1 MWIYSKCV
9 YIGIYV
15 QSSISTH
22 FPDLTDLPALF
33 PKIMHL
39 KSWGTGSQLKNG
51 RKIEMHMCH
60 EMNL

>member
-9 YIGIYV
+9 CIGIYV

-33 PKIMHL
+33 PKIM
-39 KSWGTGSQLKNG
+39 GTGSQLKNG